1 MYLSLQFMTAA
12 AAGTEAE
19 GNGVADVTQQLEKQ
33 ALEDKEKEEDGED
46 GKRS

>member
-1 MYLSLQFMTAA
+1 MTA

>member
-1 MYLSLQFMTAA
+1 MTA

-19 GNGVADVTQQLEKQ
+19 GKGVADMTQQLEKQ

-46 GKRS
+46 GKRP